1 MVTTGGARNMTLTI
15 DLTPEQEAALLT
27 SANAAGLDVGEYARQ
42 LLAAD
47 GDISGTSR
55 LDEAEEAALIA
66 MLNDLKQTGERIS
79 HNLDRMNADL
89 KEMVA
94 TARGMH

>member
-1 MVTTGGARNMTLTI
+1 MTITI
-15 DLTPEQEAALLT
+15 DLTPEQEATLLT
-27 SANAAGLDVGEYARQ
+27 SANAAGLDLIEYARQ
-42 LLAAD
+42 LLAAE
-47 GDISGTSR
+47 SGPHGYPG

-66 MLNDLKQTGERIS
+66 MLNDLKLTGERIS
-79 HNLDRMNADL
+79 NSLDKMNADL